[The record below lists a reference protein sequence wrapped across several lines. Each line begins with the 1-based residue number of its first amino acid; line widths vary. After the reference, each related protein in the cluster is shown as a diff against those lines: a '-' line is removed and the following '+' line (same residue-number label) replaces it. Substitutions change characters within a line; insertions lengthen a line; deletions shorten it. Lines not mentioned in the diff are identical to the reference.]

1 MIRFVCGVTI
11 LLLLA
16 GCASRPISNSGYS
29 RHGYGGGNPLYRG
42 ELSEFDV
49 LGVRAGTDVSE
60 EAIRA
65 ALDERPERITL
76 RRGDPVLLIQSGA
89 LMPDEE
95 MIAHLER
102 DLSVTVFTGIPE
114 REKDEDA
121 SYASSLR
128 LAAAR
133 GGIGTILVYW
143 GVLESGTQNLATKTV
158 SWAPIVGYAV
168 PDETQRMRIR
178 LKVAAIDVRTGHWE
192 MFTPDTFEDK
202 SMSARVNRRN
212 SDQAQVATLKS
223 QAYEKAADEIAARY
237 IR

>member
-1 MIRFVCGVTI
+1 MIRFVCSVTV

-49 LGVRAGTDVSE
+49 LGVRAGASVTE

-114 REKDEDA
+114 REDGTQL
-121 SYASSLR
+121 ASSLR
-128 LAAAR
+128 LDGRAAYR
-133 GGIGTILVYW
+133 TIW
-143 GVLESGTQNLATKTV
+143 WPACWNRHAELATKTV
-158 SWAPIVGYAV
+158 SGADHGYGCRTNRHA
-168 PDETQRMRIR
+168 DQAEGGAMTC
-178 LKVAAIDVRTGHWE
+178 VARE
-192 MFTPDTFEDK
+192 MFTPDLRGQEHER
-202 SMSARVNRRN
+202 AVNRRN
-212 SDQAQVATLKS
+212 SDQAQSPLKS
-223 QAYEKAADEIAARY
+223 QAREGGGRDRVALYPVDRLTAD
-237 IR
+237 